1 MNRTM
6 KLAVLLQ
13 RGYAVVS
20 VITLLAMM
28 LYTHAWPSKISD
40 VCLFISMLMLLTN
53 VVNPLG
59 LTGAVMSVVG
69 CIRHRVKEGKWSPVG
84 VMLRAAADSMLAFVC
99 GTAAIISFV
108 DRTGGV

>member
-1 MNRTM
+1 MTKTLKRAM
-6 KLAVLLQ
+6 LLQ
-13 RGYAVVS
+13 RVYCACS
-20 VITLLAMM
+20 VIVLLAMM

-59 LTGAVMSVVG
+59 LTGAVMSVAS
-69 CIRHRVKEGKWSPVG
+69 CIRHRVKEGKWPPAG